1 MEEEEGGE
9 HLTGVPDRVTSLL
22 PFPPT
27 WYNVLEVSL
36 SAASPRNDRAE
47 GTEDA
52 FGFETS
58 SQSIERERERTKR
71 GREKMNV
78 YIYVCSF
85 SFFFHVSLLCLVS
98 LFLSFSLSSRLW
110 P

>member
-1 MEEEEGGE
+1 MEEGEGGE

-71 GREKMNV
+71 GRENI
-78 YIYVCSF
+78 YIYIHIYLRV
-85 SFFFHVSLLCLVS
+85 
-98 LFLSFSLSSRLW
+98 
-110 P
+110 